1 MRYLVT
7 LINIKGFL
15 FKNNNIN
22 NHQFDSF
29 YVQIIKGIV
38 FNPKMDRNSLSKSS
52 ESNNTIDEPEF
63 ENVHSV
69 AEHEAIELSGEEKA
83 KSIVSKSTRMVK
95 IDTCLLK
102 PKANATKL
110 TTEDIEERRKSKSNV
125 IQYLTNF
132 LLMTKCF

>member
-1 MRYLVT
+1 
-7 LINIKGFL
+7 
-15 FKNNNIN
+15 
-22 NHQFDSF
+22 
-29 YVQIIKGIV
+29 
-38 FNPKMDRNSLSKSS
+38 MDRNSLSKSS

-69 AEHEAIELSGEEKA
+69 AEHEAIELGGEAKA

-110 TTEDIEERRKSKSNV
+110 TTEDIEERIKRFEWSEDERSDLCKRTCCSRRKTQV
-125 IQYLTNF
+125 HDYRA
-132 LLMTKCF
+132 TKGEQSSPTTSTSTTKQHLSVLKKPS

>member
-1 MRYLVT
+1 
-7 LINIKGFL
+7 
-15 FKNNNIN
+15 
-22 NHQFDSF
+22 
-29 YVQIIKGIV
+29 
-38 FNPKMDRNSLSKSS
+38 MDRNSLSKSS

-83 KSIVSKSTRMVK
+83 KSFVSKSTRMVK

-102 PKANATKL
+102 PKANATKV

-132 LLMTKCF
+132 FTDDQMFLI

>member
-1 MRYLVT
+1 M
-7 LINIKGFL
+7 
-15 FKNNNIN
+15 
-22 NHQFDSF
+22 
-29 YVQIIKGIV
+29 QIIKGIV

-102 PKANATKL
+102 PKAKANATKV
-110 TTEDIEERRKSKSNV
+110 TTEDIEERRKS
-125 IQYLTNF
+125 
-132 LLMTKCF
+132 